1 MKKIIIIAAVICL
14 LLTVGCSSN
23 VDDSIV
29 VDPNARVAKLDQEE
43 QQSSQPEVSD
53 VEAKDDLFFESE
65 GVRIHVYDLAEEILS
80 SLGEPNGTFEAAS
93 CAYQG
98 KDMFYYYSGFQL
110 TVNDVD
116 NAEHVT
122 VVMVVDDTVSIPQ
135 GVKIG
140 NTEEEMLQLMDDSYD
155 VSGGLYQFISG
166 DTTLQIQ
173 IKEGAVASIMYVYT
187 PVNALS

>member
-1 MKKIIIIAAVICL
+1 MKKIIIIVTVICL
-14 LLTVGCSSN
+14 LFTVGCSSKD
-23 VDDSIV
+23 DDSIV
-29 VDPNARVAKLDQEE
+29 VDPNAKVAQLDQDE
-43 QQSSQPEVSD
+43 QQSSAPVESDD
-53 VEAKDDLFFESE
+53 VEAKDELFFYSE
-65 GVRIHVYDLAEEILS
+65 GVKIHVYDLAEELLP

-98 KDMFYYYSGFQL
+98 KDMFYYYNGYQL

-122 VVMVVDDTVSIPQ
+122 VIMIVDDTVSIPQ

-140 NTEEEMLQLMDDSYD
+140 NTEEEMLQLMDENYE
-155 VSGGLYQFISG
+155 VSGGLYQFVSG
-166 DTTLQIQ
+166 ATTLQIQ

-187 PVNALS
+187 PC

>member
-1 MKKIIIIAAVICL
+1 MKKIIIFAAVICL
-14 LLTVGCSSN
+14 LLTVGCSSKH
-23 VDDSIV
+23 DDDAIV
-29 VDPNARVAKLDQEE
+29 IDPNVQVAQLDPDE
-43 QQSSQPEVSD
+43 QKSSQPEVSEP
-53 VEAKDDLFFESE
+53 EAKDGLFFESE
-65 GVRIHVYDLAEEILS
+65 GVKIHVYDLAEVLLP

-98 KDMFYYYSGFQL
+98 KDMFYYYNGYQL

-116 NAEHVT
+116 DAEHVT
-122 VVMVVDDTVSIPQ
+122 IIMVVDDTVSIPQ

-140 NTEEEMLQLMDDSYD
+140 NTEEEMLQLMDDNYD
-155 VSGGLYQFISG
+155 VSGELYQFISG

-187 PVNALS
+187 PC